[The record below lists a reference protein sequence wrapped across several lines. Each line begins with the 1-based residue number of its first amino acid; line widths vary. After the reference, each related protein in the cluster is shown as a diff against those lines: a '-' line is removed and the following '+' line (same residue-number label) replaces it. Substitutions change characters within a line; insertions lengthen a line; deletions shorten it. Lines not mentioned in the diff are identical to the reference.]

1 MKKVGLYIFFTI
13 VFVLMGEGLT
23 FAACNSKSIY
33 TLRPEDSEAYYFD
46 VESYGLKAD
55 GKCDVTQALQSAIN
69 KVKKEKNFGI
79 IFFPEG
85 KYRLTSPIYIP
96 GSIRLIGYG
105 KKRPELILAPSTK
118 GYQEDINYMVWFTSA
133 IVEKEGNIADAHA
146 GTFYSGISNIN
157 FRIGKGNP
165 TAAAI
170 RSRFA
175 QHCFVSYCDMYIG
188 EGLAGIHHVGN
199 EIENVNFYGGQ
210 YGILTSRTSP
220 GWPMMMVDT
229 YFEGQKYA
237 AIKSR
242 EAGFAIVNMHVRNVP
257 VVFEME
263 ENVLDRLYIESS
275 LFENVSDCGIKVSVE
290 GNTFS
295 QLNLKD
301 VQCSNVPVLIHYLK
315 SGKKIE
321 VRDKYY
327 DVKNYIYGLAY
338 ENLEQNSEFKEIS
351 DIVKLSTA
359 PVCHNKVIPSLPAMS
374 EWVSVKSF
382 GAVGDGI
389 TDDTESFLRA
399 ISSHKTIYVPQGWYR
414 ISKTLKF
421 REGTCLIGLHPYG
434 TQLIIKDG
442 ETEFSGFGTPSPVVE
457 SSKGGSDILNGIGI
471 NTGSYNF
478 RAVGCKW
485 MGGCESYLN
494 DVKFIGGHG
503 TLEKPNSGDKEQMAS
518 VLRGDQ
524 VLTTKVSAW
533 DNQHWSLWIT
543 NGGGGTFKDIWTANP
558 YAASGLRISDTSTSG
573 RVYAMSLEHHVRTE
587 TTMSNVSNWKFYA
600 FQFEEEEKEG
610 VDCIMGE
617 LSGCSNLEF
626 VNVWMYRSVRASL
639 PKKVG
644 INIWD
649 CKDIIFRNL
658 HNYTQALPV
667 IQFPVYDMYMNRAA
681 SSWDFAYLHITG
693 KEKGRREKPTEL
705 YRPVKLADGFE
716 LATGAT
722 SDSQGNVYF
731 CETRLKKI
739 YKWSS
744 ENGKVTMVGDY
755 PWSPL
760 AISTDTKDN
769 VLVLFRYYPQPGFLI
784 NGEQEQVYT
793 LPDENPWYSGWGNG
807 GWVVWG
813 YSFNPEC
820 PDETIHPM
828 PRIKTKD
835 ADSYVRIIHPS
846 SRWRWKADFVNGVTT
861 LVNNSFIAPDNI
873 TIIPETGDLGRVSS
887 LTAIEKGQNDFV
899 YLVDEVDKKT
909 IKFSV
914 DSEGKLKEEGYL
926 CPFGQYSNVTDNSG
940 NVYIADGKI
949 YVYDEKGKNTV
960 SISMSERPVSLAIGG
975 KNREILLVTTG
986 KSLYGVRIK

>member
-1 MKKVGLYIFFTI
+1 MSNKIVIFIFLTLLQLS
-13 VFVLMGEGLT
+13 VFAER
-23 FAACNSKSIY
+23 NSKSIY
-33 TLRPEDSEAYYFD
+33 EMRPEDSEAYYFD
-46 VESYGLKAD
+46 PSIYGVKAD

-79 IFFPEG
+79 LFLPEG
-85 KYRLTSPIYIP
+85 KYRLSSPIYIP
-96 GSIRLIGYG
+96 ASVRLIGYG
-105 KKRPELILAPSTK
+105 KKRPELILAPNTP
-118 GYQEDINYMVWFTSA
+118 GYQNDINYMIWFTSA
-133 IVEKEGNIADAHA
+133 IVQSDDNVSDANS

-157 FRIGKGNP
+157 FKIGKGNP
-165 TAAAI
+165 KAAVV
-170 RSRFA
+170 RSRYA
-175 QHCFVSYCDMYIG
+175 QHCFINYCDMYIG
-188 EGLAGIHHVGN
+188 DGFAGVHHVGN
-199 EIENVNFYGGQ
+199 EIENVNFYGGD
-210 YGILTSRTSP
+210 YAIVSSRTSP
-220 GWPMMMVDT
+220 GWPMMMIDT
-229 YFEGQKYA
+229 YFEGQRKS
-237 AIKSR
+237 AIHTR
-242 EAGFAIVNMHVRNVP
+242 EAGFSIVNMHVKNVP

-263 ENVLDRLYIESS
+263 ENIQDRLYIESS
-275 LFENVSDCGIKVSVE
+275 IFENISQCGIVISLE
-290 GNTFS
+290 NNTFS
-295 QLNLKD
+295 QVNLTNIECK
-301 VQCSNVPVLIHYLK
+301 NVPILAKYRQ
-315 SGKKIE
+315 SGRKIFVNE
-321 VRDKYY
+321 RMYK
-327 DVKNYIYGLAY
+327 VKEFIYGLVY
-338 ENLEQNSEFKEIS
+338 DNLESKSDFKE
-351 DIVKLSTA
+351 KLEIEKIEYLSLIN
-359 PVCHNKVIPSLPAMS
+359 NKVIPSLPAMS

-558 YAASGLRISDTSTSG
+558 YAASGLRISDTSTPG

-705 YRPVKLADGFE
+705 YRPVKLADGFII
-716 LATGAT
+716 ATGAT

-731 CETRLKKI
+731 CETKLKKI
-739 YKWSS
+739 YKWSAES
-744 ENGKVTMVGDY
+744 GKVTMIGDY
-755 PWSPL
+755 PWKPYTL
-760 AISTDTKDN
+760 TTDADDN
-769 VLVLFRYYPQPGFLI
+769 LVVIARYYPQPQFMIDGV
-784 NGEQEQVYT
+784 QECAYV
-793 LPDENPWYSGWGNG
+793 LPDDNPMYSGWGNG
-807 GWVVWG
+807 GYVPVV
-813 YSFNPEC
+813 YSINPNGA
-820 PDETIHPM
+820 DNTID
-828 PRIKTKD
+828 I
-835 ADSYVRIIHPS
+835 
-846 SRWRWKADFVNGVTT
+846 FV
-861 LVNNSFIAPDNI
+861 
-873 TIIPETGDLGRVSS
+873 
-887 LTAIEKGQNDFV
+887 
-899 YLVDEVDKKT
+899 KK
-909 IKFSV
+909 
-914 DSEGKLKEEGYL
+914 
-926 CPFGQYSNVTDNSG
+926 
-940 NVYIADGKI
+940 
-949 YVYDEKGKNTV
+949 
-960 SISMSERPVSLAIGG
+960 R
-975 KNREILLVTTG
+975 NR
-986 KSLYGVRIK
+986 